1 MPIPRTKHAGAA
13 DRYENSELIN
23 ALMQPQ
29 TDSHPAAAAL
39 EDSAFSAFQFMVE
52 SRLLGTTAPA
62 GYAVRRF
69 VQMPTTGFYALRLEI
84 ATDCEHLGPGQAE
97 LPALECGL
105 GELSPSTWRRGC
117 EVRVNRRMSGKMLG
131 GAEHCASFKVHPPTQ
146 LGQHVFGKVQALPQT
161 QLLFGIVL
169 QAVQSIY
176 FLLDSLVNNP
186 GQPVMKYSDMLE
198 PLMTDDSTI
207 GIDDVTDYLKSII
220 VTTTD
225 VGQVVGLKPSQ
236 NNNGLKV
243 VTKAREEC
251 AAPPMP
257 RAVVPPLSAQKSLND
272 RPPLRILSILAFY
285 FLSNKKA
292 SWYAVSAVPYAASIE
307 AAEKTFDWDWTTTES
322 IGTHNELRRLLC
334 GQTDQQIKKAAETI
348 HQEFSIYKDQIAG
361 ITRPVCSF
369 ALFQF

>member
-13 DRYENSELIN
+13 DRCENSELIN

-161 QLLFGIVL
+161 QLLFGIAL

-207 GIDDVTDYLKSII
+207 GIEDVTDYLKSII

-251 AAPPMP
+251 AAP
-257 RAVVPPLSAQKSLND
+257 RFTNATGCRPPAFCAKNSKRSASSQDPEHPGVLLFVEQKSVLVCGECRAICCVYRGCRKNVRLGFDDD
-272 RPPLRILSILAFY
+272 RI
-285 FLSNKKA
+285 
-292 SWYAVSAVPYAASIE
+292 
-307 AAEKTFDWDWTTTES
+307 DWDAQRTPAAA
-322 IGTHNELRRLLC
+322 LR
-334 GQTDQQIKKAAETI
+334 TD
-348 HQEFSIYKDQIAG
+348 
-361 ITRPVCSF
+361 
-369 ALFQF
+369 